1 MILQPTMERSSLG
14 CGESEMQSSRT
25 RRGIL
30 IAAASQACAAAILP
44 RQARAASARDIAQSA
59 AAALARLYT
68 DEPNMRALGERAKA
82 ILVFPEIVK
91 AGFLIGGQTGSGAV
105 LERGN
110 AIGYYKI
117 SSVSFGLQA
126 GAQAFSYAIF
136 FMTDSALQYLETS
149 QGWSIG
155 SGPSIVLID
164 KGTAASVTSA
174 TLTQDI
180 YAVPFGQK
188 GLMAGLSLK
197 GSKISQIHPSN

>member
-1 MILQPTMERSSLG
+1 MRRA
-14 CGESEMQSSRT
+14 RT

-30 IAAASQACAAAILP
+30 IAAAFSVGAAAFLP
-44 RQARAASARDIAQSA
+44 RRAHAASARDIAQSA
-59 AAALARLYT
+59 ASALARLYA
-68 DEPNMRALGERAKA
+68 DEPKMRALGERAKA

-91 AGFLIGGQTGSGAV
+91 AGFLIGGQTGNGALLV
-105 LERGN
+105 HGN
-110 AIGYYKI
+110 ATGYYEI

-126 GAQAFSYAIF
+126 GAQAFSYALF
-136 FMTDSALQYLETS
+136 FMTDAALQYLETS

-155 SGPSIVLID
+155 TGPSIVLID
-164 KGTAASVTSA
+164 KGAAVSVTSA

-197 GSKISQIHPSN
+197 GSKISRIRPDN